1 MPKSS
6 LFAMLSPS
14 SPASSPAPVQAAQP
28 PVQVSPQFRNWFL
41 NYAKSYQGDPREQ
54 IKKLNLSPQQDQQV
68 RAMVE
73 RLMPLMGGH

>member
-1 MPKSS
+1 MPNSS
-6 LFAMLSPS
+6 LFDMLRPT
-14 SPASSPAPVQAAQP
+14 SPA

-54 IKKLNLSPQQDQQV
+54 IKRLNLSPQQDQQV

-73 RLMPLMGGH
+73 RLMPLMGGR

>member
-6 LFAMLSPS
+6 LFDMLSPTP
-14 SPASSPAPVQAAQP
+14 PASNPAPI
-28 PVQVSPQFRNWFL
+28 QVSPQFRNWFQ
-41 NYAKSYQGDPREQ
+41 NYAKSYKGDPREQ
-54 IKKLNLSPQQDQQV
+54 IRRLNLSPQQDQQV